1 MFSQPGMGY
10 DRAITIFS
18 PDGRL
23 FQVEYAIEAVRRG
36 TTAIGVKN
44 DDGVIFAVEKRKLPL
59 QENIGS
65 EKLFKVDDHVGVA
78 IAGLTADA
86 RTLVDQARVHAQVN
100 ILSYN
105 EKVSILET
113 TRDLCDQ
120 MQLYT
125 QNAGVRP
132 FGVSLL
138 IGGVNPENGSSNK
151 SRTALYMSDPSGS
164 YWGYYACAIGSGSP
178 AAREFLSTEYKNDM
192 SFEEL
197 KKLTI
202 RTLKEVV
209 GDDLEADRF
218 EIATIETKDPQWK
231 LFNLAENQ
239 ALLDTLPKKVEDA

>member
-1 MFSQPGMGY
+1 MGY

-36 TTAIGVKN
+36 TTAIAVKN
-44 DDGVIFAVEKRKLPL
+44 EDGGIVFCVEKRQLAL

-65 EKLFKVDDHVGVA
+65 EKLFKIDDHVGVA

-86 RTLVDQARVHAQVN
+86 RTLVEQARVHAQVN

-105 EKVSILET
+105 EKVPVLET

-132 FGVSLL
+132 FGVSFL
-138 IGGVNPENGSSNK
+138 IGGIDPDGSTK
-151 SRTALYMSDPSGS
+151 LFLTDPSGAF
-164 YWGYYACAIGSGSP
+164 WGYHACAIGRSSP
-178 AAREFLSTEYKNDM
+178 AVREYLTKEYKKTL

-197 KKLTI
+197 KLLTI
-202 RTLKEVV
+202 RALKEVIE
-209 GDDLEADRF
+209 GDLTENSF
-218 EIATIETKDPQWK
+218 EIAIIEKDEKKWK
-231 LFNLAENQ
+231 FLSTEENK
-239 ALLDTLPKKVEDA
+239 ALLEKLKE

>member
-1 MFSQPGMGY
+1 MFGSPQSMGY

-36 TTAIGVKN
+36 TTAIGAKCN
-44 DDGVIFAVEKRKLPL
+44 EGVVFVVERRQLPL

-65 EKLFKVDDHVGVA
+65 EKIFKIDDHVGVA

-86 RTLVDQARVHAQVN
+86 RTLVEQARVHAQVN

-132 FGVSLL
+132 FGVAMMV
-138 IGGVNPENGSSNK
+138 GGIDPDDGTK
-151 SRTALYMSDPSGS
+151 LFMTDPSGAF
-164 YWGYYACAIGSGSP
+164 WGYHATAIGAGAP
-178 AAREFLSTEYKNDM
+178 NAREFLQKEYKPEMTLEDIKVLL
-192 SFEEL
+192 L
-197 KKLTI
+197 KA
-202 RTLKEVV
+202 LKGVV
-209 GDDLEADRF
+209 EGDLDENRF
-218 EIATIETKDPQWK
+218 EMCEIKSSDRTFRMLDV
-231 LFNLAENQ
+231 AENK
-239 ALLDTLPKKVEDA
+239 AILGKL

>member
-1 MFSQPGMGY
+1 MFSNEGIGD

-44 DDGVIFAVEKRKLPL
+44 KDGVIFAVERRKLPL
-59 QENIGS
+59 AENIGS
-65 EKLFKVDDHVGVA
+65 EKLFKIDDHIGVA

-100 ILSYN
+100 ILSYDEN
-105 EKVSILET
+105 VSVLET

-138 IGGVNPENGSSNK
+138 VGGIDPDDNSPQLFM
-151 SRTALYMSDPSGS
+151 TDPSGS
-164 YWGYYACAIGSGSP
+164 YWGYFATAIGQGSP
-178 AAREFLSTEYKNDM
+178 AAREFLTKSYDPNV

-197 KKLTI
+197 KLMTI
-202 RTLKEVV
+202 QTLKEVMD
-209 GDDLEADRF
+209 GDIEGERF
-218 EIATIETKDPQWK
+218 EVAVISIEDKKWRLLSQE
-231 LFNLAENQ
+231 ENQ
-239 ALLDTLPKKVEDA
+239 ELLDKLKE

>member
-1 MFSQPGMGY
+1 MFSQAGMGY

-36 TTAIGVKN
+36 TTAIAVKN
-44 DDGVIFAVEKRKLPL
+44 DDAVVFCVEKRQMAL

-65 EKLFKVDDHVGVA
+65 EKLFKIDDHVGVA

-86 RTLVDQARVHAQVN
+86 RTLVEQARVHAQVN

-105 EKVSILET
+105 EKVTILET

-132 FGVSLL
+132 FGVSFL
-138 IGGVNPENGSSNK
+138 IGGIDPDDGTK
-151 SRTALYMSDPSGS
+151 LFLTDPSGAF
-164 YWGYYACAIGSGSP
+164 WGYHACAIGSGSP
-178 AAREFLSTEYKNDM
+178 AVREFLSKEYKTSL

-197 KKLTI
+197 KLLTI
-202 RTLKEVV
+202 RSLKEVIE
-209 GDDLEADRF
+209 GDIKEDMF
-218 EIATIETKDPQWK
+218 EIAIIEKKEKTWTFFSLEDNKK
-231 LFNLAENQ
+231 
-239 ALLDTLPKKVEDA
+239 LLDKLNEK

>member
-1 MFSQPGMGY
+1 MFSNQGMGY

-36 TTAIGVKN
+36 TTAIAMKN
-44 DDGVIFAVEKRKLPL
+44 ADGIIFAVERRKLPL
-59 QENIGS
+59 QEHAGS
-65 EKLFKVDDHVGVA
+65 EKLFKIDDHVGVA

-105 EKVSILET
+105 EKVSVLET

-138 IGGVNPENGSSNK
+138 IGGVDDDTNIPK
-151 SRTALYMSDPSGS
+151 LFLTDPSGS
-164 YWGYYACAIGSGSP
+164 FWGYFCCAIGSGS
-178 AAREFLSTEYKNDM
+178 ATAREYLAKHYKESM
-192 SFEEL
+192 TFEEL
-197 KKLTI
+197 TNLTLN
-202 RTLKEVV
+202 TLKSVIE
-209 GDDLEADRF
+209 GEITADQF
-218 EIATIETKDPQWK
+218 EISMIKTEDKVWK
-231 LFNLAENQ
+231 LLTVEENQ
-239 ALLDTLPKKVEDA
+239 QLLDVLPAAVEE

>member
-1 MFSQPGMGY
+1 MFSQPGTGY

-44 DDGVIFAVEKRKLPL
+44 EEGVIFCVEKRNLPL
-59 QENIGS
+59 QENVKS

-86 RTLVDQARVHAQVN
+86 RTLIEQARVHAQVN

-105 EKVSILET
+105 EKVSVLET

-138 IGGVNPENGSSNK
+138 IGGVNEENGDE
-151 SRTALYMSDPSGS
+151 SRTKLFLTDPSGAF
-164 YWGYYACAIGSGSP
+164 WGYHACAIGSGSP
-178 AAREFLSTEYKNDM
+178 AAREFLGKEYDPSV

-197 KKLTI
+197 KLLTI
-202 RTLKEVV
+202 RTLKEVIE
-209 GDDLEADRF
+209 GDLDETRF
-218 EIATIETKDPQWK
+218 EIAVIQVGEEQHRI
-231 LFNLAENQ
+231 LSLEENKE
-239 ALLDTLPKKVEDA
+239 LLDKLAA

>member
-10 DRAITIFS
+10 DMASTVFS

-36 TTAIGVKN
+36 TIAIALKNKEGV
-44 DDGVIFAVEKRKLPL
+44 VFCVERRDLPL

-65 EKLFKVDDHVGVA
+65 EKIFKIDDHIGVA

-86 RTLVDQARVHAQVN
+86 RTLVEQARVHAQVN

-105 EKVSILET
+105 QKVSVLEC

-125 QNAGVRP
+125 QQAGARP

-138 IGGVNPENGSSNK
+138 VGGIDPDNGTK
-151 SRTALYMSDPSGS
+151 IFMTDPSGAF
-164 YWGYYACAIGSGSP
+164 WGYHACAIGNN
-178 AAREFLSTEYKNDM
+178 AQNARDFLEREYDKDM
-192 SFEEL
+192 SLEDLEL
-197 KKLTI
+197 LAIK
-202 RTLKEVV
+202 TLKEVAD
-209 GDDLEADRF
+209 GDVEENKF
-218 EIATIETKDPQWK
+218 EIAVVSKDEDFHLIDESHQNELIEK
-231 LFNLAENQ
+231 L
-239 ALLDTLPKKVEDA
+239 